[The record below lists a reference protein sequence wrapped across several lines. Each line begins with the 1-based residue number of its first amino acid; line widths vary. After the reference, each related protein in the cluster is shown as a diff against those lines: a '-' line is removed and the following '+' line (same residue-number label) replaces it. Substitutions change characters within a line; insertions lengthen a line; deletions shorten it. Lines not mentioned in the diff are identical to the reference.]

1 MSTEKLYSS
10 NKKSMIFLGNKNK
23 VVSFMPFLSN
33 LSYTKKANVTENKQ
47 YWGDLNLT
55 NGTEM
60 NYKLTF
66 NVVSDSRDTA
76 RKHHKKFSTL
86 ARMVV
91 PLKKQTTKSSKNV
104 CQLYVKFSN
113 LIHNAKPNNYSDSFY
128 ENFDNLKKEGI
139 LCNISSLNYKP
150 DLDMGFF
157 EYKGLLFAKSFEIDL
172 DLEVVAANSIYKKYK
187 KGSPLR
193 EVSSK
198 SPGRMFG
205 FDVI

>member
-76 RKHHKKFSTL
+76 RKHHKKF
-86 ARMVV
+86 
-91 PLKKQTTKSSKNV
+91 
-104 CQLYVKFSN
+104 
-113 LIHNAKPNNYSDSFY
+113 
-128 ENFDNLKKEGI
+128 
-139 LCNISSLNYKP
+139 
-150 DLDMGFF
+150 
-157 EYKGLLFAKSFEIDL
+157 
-172 DLEVVAANSIYKKYK
+172 
-187 KGSPLR
+187 
-193 EVSSK
+193 
-198 SPGRMFG
+198 
-205 FDVI
+205 